1 MLLNGSP
8 PRFIDSKPVN
18 RPNMP
23 DFRNERNQL
32 AMLPLK
38 LLSDRIRTSALL
50 RLVLRVSHALAR
62 VHNCPST
69 LFLGGVTMTEDHRVE
84 QIDSG
89 MRRDRADAFCFEG
102 RSDNRVKTG
111 ESPSNNSQAVL
122 SCYYCLGLRFAGVA
136 SGSGVVF
143 YLPHGVRTLERVC
156 IARIRLLSFFTVKFF
171 RCPHI
176 LLRAFLALSWRSTT
190 GCG

>member
-18 RPNMP
+18 RPNGP
-23 DFRNERNQL
+23 DYRNERNQL
-32 AMLPLK
+32 SMLPLK
-38 LLSDRIRTSALL
+38 LLSDRNRASALL

-62 VHNCPST
+62 VHNCPGHP
-69 LFLGGVTMTEDHRVE
+69 FGEVAMTEDCRVE

-122 SCYYCLGLRFAGVA
+122 SCDCCLGLRFAGVA
-136 SGSGVVF
+136 SGSSIVF
-143 YLPHGVRTLERVC
+143 YLAHGVRMLERVC